1 MIKYEQKAVGAAA
14 IVNIVEAL
22 MILEMKMVV
31 KITMV
36 TSTKTLLGMQQ
47 RSSSGDGQRFGGCV
61 SVSLKSVETVFTC
74 GNTLATT

>member
-36 TSTKTLLGMQQ
+36 TSTKTLRGMQQ
-47 RSSSGDGQRFGGCV
+47 RSSSGDGQRFGGGF
-61 SVSLKSVETVFTC
+61 SVSLESVETVFTC